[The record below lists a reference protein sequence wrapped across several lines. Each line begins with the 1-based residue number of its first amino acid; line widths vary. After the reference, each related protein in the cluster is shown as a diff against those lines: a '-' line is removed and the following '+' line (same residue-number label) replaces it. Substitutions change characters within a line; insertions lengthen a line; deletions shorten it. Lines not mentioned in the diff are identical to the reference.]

1 MSVNKAIILGR
12 LGKDPE
18 IRSFQ
23 SGDKVA
29 NFSVATSESWKD
41 KATGER
47 KEATEWHNVSV
58 FGGLVQVVEAYLT
71 KGQEVYLEGQIK
83 TRKWQ
88 DSNGN
93 DRYTTEVVLRGP
105 GAVLRMVGGKGDAS
119 STPRPAPEPSQS
131 TQDLD
136 DDIPF

>member
-18 IRSFQ
+18 IRTFQ

-29 NFSVATSESWKD
+29 NFSVATSEKWKD
-41 KATGER
+41 KGTGEQ

-58 FGGLVQVVEAYLT
+58 FGGLVQVVESYLF

-88 DSNGN
+88 DNNGN
-93 DRYTTEVVLRGP
+93 DRYTTEIVLRGP
-105 GAVLRMVGGKGDAS
+105 QAVLRMVGGRGDAS
-119 STPRPAPEPSQS
+119 STPRPQQEQR
-131 TQDLD
+131 QQEEELD
-136 DDIPF
+136 DDVPF